1 MLNPVLL
8 LLVSHFRIFAEAVH
22 PRAGLEIT
30 HVRVHAAVAVV
41 APGAFHC
48 AAAAGLPV
56 VVVTHTVSVEL
67 GALAFRLHPA
77 PRRVGAAPSPA
88 AAPPAAVMTRRVLA
102 DGCSR
107 QVGGALLHHLIP
119 AVPGFSACEGWV
131 PGEGAPGVL
140 SEEAIYEL
148 AQDPA
153 IKIYSLLSFLSL
165 HFYYFT
171 LFFILT

>member
-67 GALAFRLHPA
+67 GALAFRLPLL
-77 PRRVGAAPSPA
+77 PRRVGATPSPA
-88 AAPPAAVMTRRVLA
+88 AATPAAVMSRRVLA
-102 DGCSR
+102 DGRSR
-107 QVGGALLHHLIP
+107 QVGGALLHHLVP
-119 AVPGFSACEGWV
+119 AVPAFSACEGWV

-153 IKIYSLLSFLSL
+153 INIYSLFSSFPYIFINL
-165 HFYYFT
+165 
-171 LFFILT
+171 LFFLF